1 MLYDASL
8 SHRAWYDYIYRFMA
22 RPFVGSELYY
32 RLSGMMRVR
41 HSSGHIHVFQ
51 RENKRVWVPNLMLAR
66 ETVIEGAQ
74 FSLEARSREGS
85 QLLCAF

>member
-22 RPFVGSELYY
+22 RPFVGSELHY

-41 HSSGHIHVFQ
+41 HSFGQ
-51 RENKRVWVPNLMLAR
+51 
-66 ETVIEGAQ
+66 EGII
-74 FSLEARSREGS
+74 FMYSEGKIKEYGY
-85 QLLCAF
+85 LT